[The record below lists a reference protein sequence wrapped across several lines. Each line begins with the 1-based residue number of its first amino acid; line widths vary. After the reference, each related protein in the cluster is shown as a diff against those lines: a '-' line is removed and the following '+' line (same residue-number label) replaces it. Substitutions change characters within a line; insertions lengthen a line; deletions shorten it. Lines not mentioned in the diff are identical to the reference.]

1 MPTLNIKSTQ
11 QVIKVGEHK
20 GEEMF
25 VMRVE
30 HYNTM
35 DAEKIID
42 YAAET
47 YCIPRGMLRAS
58 WEAIGQVVSTWA
70 LEGHVVEIPGL
81 GNIRAEIR
89 AKAQKEAKDVSV
101 DDVFRRKLLLTPA
114 KTIKDQL
121 NSTALN
127 ITCYDRKGCEV
138 KRRTNQEED
147 EDFSTKYVAK

>member
-11 QVIKVGEHK
+11 QAIKVGEHK

-25 VMRVE
+25 VMKVE

-70 LEGHVVEIPGL
+70 LEGHIVEIPGL
-81 GNIRAEIR
+81 GNIRAEVLPYGQAQAER
-89 AKAQKEAKDVSV
+89 AKAQKEAKDVSI
-101 DDVFRRKLLLTPA
+101 DDVFRRKLLLTPTKA
-114 KTIKDQL
+114 IKDQL
-121 NSTALN
+121 NATTLD
-127 ITCYDRKGCEV
+127 ITCFDMDGREV
-138 KRRTNQEED
+138 KRNVNQED
-147 EDFSTKYVAK
+147 

>member
-11 QVIKVGEHK
+11 QAIKVGEHK

-47 YCIPRGMLRAS
+47 YCIPRGILRAS
-58 WEAIGQVVSTWA
+58 WETIGQVVSTWA
-70 LEGHVVEIPGL
+70 LEGHIVEIPGF
-81 GNIRAEIR
+81 GNIRAEVLPYGQAQAER
-89 AKAQKEAKDVSV
+89 AKAQKEAKDVSI
-101 DDVFRRKLLLTPA
+101 DP
-114 KTIKDQL
+114 
-121 NSTALN
+121 
-127 ITCYDRKGCEV
+127 
-138 KRRTNQEED
+138 
-147 EDFSTKYVAK
+147 

>member
-11 QVIKVGEHK
+11 QAIKVGEHK

-25 VMRVE
+25 VMKVE

-35 DAEKIID
+35 DAERIID

-70 LEGHVVEIPGL
+70 LEGHIVEIPGL
-81 GNIRAEIR
+81 GNIRAEVR

-101 DDVFRRKLLLTPA
+101 DDVFRRKLLLTPT
-114 KTIKDQL
+114 KTIKNQL
-121 NSTALN
+121 NATTLD
-127 ITCYDRKGCEV
+127 ITCYDKEGREV
-138 KRRTNQEED
+138 KKEVKE
-147 EDFSTKYVAK
+147 SCY